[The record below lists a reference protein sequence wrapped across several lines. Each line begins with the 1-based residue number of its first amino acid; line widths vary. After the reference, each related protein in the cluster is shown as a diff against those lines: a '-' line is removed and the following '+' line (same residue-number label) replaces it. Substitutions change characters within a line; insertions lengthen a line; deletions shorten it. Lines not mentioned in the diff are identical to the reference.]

1 MKTPKKRFF
10 KLTGMTASVTTK
22 FAKTKLKEKLSSKE
36 VTEDDYAKMYS
47 EVGQQVVQTLGELKG
62 AAMKVGQAISQ
73 MKHLLPDEFTEA
85 LSQLQNAAPPMEFTV
100 IDRQI
105 KAELGFN
112 AAQLFKQIDE
122 TPFASA
128 SIGQVHR
135 AITWDDEEVVVKV
148 QYPGVDTSV
157 KSDMAH
163 LRHLL
168 MLGGLLKVEKATLEA
183 VFDEIYEHIVEEL
196 DYKKEAKNA
205 KRFAEF
211 HSDNSNIIIPK
222 VMTQFSSDRILTM
235 QYVEGLSIAEFVQS
249 AQDNQELINH
259 AGKTIY
265 DFVAHQLYGLGA
277 IHSDPHP
284 GNFAFTTDGKLIA
297 YDFGCVTEL
306 DDEVVELYRV
316 LVNTAMAYD
325 YPVLDKTLIK
335 LGVRDTNYESPEG
348 SFYKTW
354 LDIILPAL
362 AGEIPFNFAQT
373 HLDSAILKQKELA
386 FAHWRHFQPSADT
399 VFINRVLVGHYYNL
413 VELGACVAFK
423 TQLDEALCV

>member
-85 LSQLQNAAPPMEFTV
+85 LSQLQNAAPPMDFAV
-100 IDRQI
+100 IDKQI

-112 AAQLFKQIDE
+112 AAQLFKHIDE

-135 AITWDDEEVVVKV
+135 AMTWDDEEVVVKV

-163 LRHLL
+163 LRRLL
-168 MLGGLLKVEKATLEA
+168 MLGGLLKVEKAALEA

-196 DYKKEAKNA
+196 DYRKEAKNA

-211 HSDNSNIIIPK
+211 HADNDSIIIPK
-222 VMTQFSSDRILTM
+222 VMTQFSSDRMLTM
-235 QYVEGLSIAEFVQS
+235 QYVEGLSIADFVESAEDQS
-249 AQDNQELINH
+249 LTNH
-259 AGKTIY
+259 AGKTIFG
-265 DFVAHQLYGLGA
+265 FVAKQIFDLNA

-284 GNFAFTTDGKLIA
+284 GNFAFTPEGKLIA

-306 DDEVVELYRV
+306 SSELVNRYRV
-316 LVNTAMAYD
+316 LVNAAVD
-325 YPVLDKTLIK
+325 YNYAELDKGLIE
-335 LGVRDTNYESPEG
+335 LGVRDTRHTTPED

-362 AGEIPFNFAQT
+362 AGEEPFNFAKT

-386 FAHWRHFQPSADT
+386 FAHWRHFQPSPDT
-399 VFINRVLVGHYYNL
+399 IFVNRVIVGHYYNL

-423 TQLDEALCV
+423 SQLEEAICI